1 MPRQP
6 TQAAPAG
13 EYVQNTLQYF
23 SGLTST
29 NTVLV
34 YEIEATVLPLD
45 DGTIVEVP
53 ERFGLS

>member
-29 NTVLV
+29 NTILV

-45 DGTIVEVP
+45 DGVVIETP
-53 ERFGLS
+53 AGFGPA

>member
-13 EYVQNTLQYF
+13 EYVQNTLLYF

-29 NTVLV
+29 NTILV

-45 DGTIVEVP
+45 DEVIIETS